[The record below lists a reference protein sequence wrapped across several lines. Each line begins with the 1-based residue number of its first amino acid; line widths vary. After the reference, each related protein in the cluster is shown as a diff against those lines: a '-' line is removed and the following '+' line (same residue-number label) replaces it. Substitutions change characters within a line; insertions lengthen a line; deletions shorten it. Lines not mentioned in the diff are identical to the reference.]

1 MTLISRDVVSPDLRT
16 TLKAL
21 KLGQMLATLP
31 DRLTL
36 ARQQKMTHA
45 DFLELVLADEVT
57 RRESK
62 SASLRARAAGLN
74 AGMRLDTWDETAA
87 IRYDRQLWN
96 ELVSLRFLDGPH
108 GALILGPVGTGKTHL
123 ACALGHIAVRRRR
136 TVHMAPAA
144 KLFKRLKA
152 ARLDNT
158 LDAEMRR
165 LASVELLIL
174 DDFALQALDATET
187 ADFYQLCVERHQRAS
202 TIVTSNRTAEE
213 WLSIMADPLLAQSAV
228 DRLASTAYE
237 LIIEGESYR
246 RRQKPSISHAASD
259 AAIDDKKGHHHDQS

>member
-1 MTLISRDVVSPDLRT
+1 VTTGLRDTVSPDLRT
-16 TLKAL
+16 TLRAL

-31 DRLTL
+31 DRLVL

-45 DFLELVLADEVT
+45 DFLELVLADEHA
-57 RRESK
+57 RREAK
-62 SASLRARAAGLN
+62 SAGLRARAAGLDP
-74 AGMRLDTWDETAA
+74 GMRLDTWDQTAA
-87 IRYDRQLWN
+87 VAYDRQLWN

-123 ACALGHIAVRRRR
+123 ACALGHIAIRRRR
-136 TVHMAPAA
+136 TVHMASAA

-152 ARLDNT
+152 ARLDNS

-165 LASVELLIL
+165 LAGVELLIL
-174 DDFALQALDATET
+174 DDFALQPLDPTET

-202 TIVTSNRTAEE
+202 TVVTSNRTAEE
-213 WLSIMADPLLAQSAV
+213 WLAMMADPLLAQSAV
-228 DRLASTAYE
+228 DRLASTAHE

-246 RRQKPSISHAASD
+246 RRQKP
-259 AAIDDKKGHHHDQS
+259 AITHPNGESVDEEKANHHDHS

>member
-1 MTLISRDVVSPDLRT
+1 MTVITRDVISPDLRA

-21 KLGQMLATLP
+21 KLGQMLDTLP

-36 ARQQKMTHA
+36 ARQQKMTCA

-57 RRESK
+57 RREAK
-62 SASLRARAAGLN
+62 SASLRARAAGLDP
-74 AGMRLDTWDETAA
+74 GMRLDTWDPAAA
-87 IRYDRQLWN
+87 IRYDQQLWN

-144 KLFKRLKA
+144 RLFKRLKA
-152 ARLDNT
+152 ARLDNS

-165 LASVELLIL
+165 LTSIDLLIL
-174 DDFALQALDATET
+174 DDFALQPLDPTET
-187 ADFYQLCVERHQRAS
+187 ADFYQLCVERHHKAS
-202 TIVTSNRTAEE
+202 TIVTSNRTADE
-213 WLSIMADPLLAQSAV
+213 WLSMMADPLLAQSAV
-228 DRLASTAYE
+228 VRLASTAHE

-246 RRQKPSISHAASD
+246 RRQKPAINRTTGAAV
-259 AAIDDKKGHHHDQS
+259 DDEKGNHHDPS

>member
-1 MTLISRDVVSPDLRT
+1 VTATMRDAVSPDLRT
-16 TLKAL
+16 TLRAL

-57 RRESK
+57 RREAK

-74 AGMRLDTWDETAA
+74 PTMRLDTWDETAA
-87 IRYDRQLWN
+87 VRYDRQLWN
-96 ELVSLRFLDGPH
+96 ELTSLRFLDGPH
-108 GALILGPVGTGKTHL
+108 GAVILGPVGVGKTHL
-123 ACALGHIAVRRRR
+123 ACALGHIAIRRRR
-136 TVHMAPAA
+136 TVAMASAA

-158 LDAEMRR
+158 LDYEMRR
-165 LASVELLIL
+165 LAGVDLLIL
-174 DDFALQALDATET
+174 DDFALQPLDATET
-187 ADFYQLCVERHQRAS
+187 SDFYQLCVERHQRAS
-202 TIVTSNRTAEE
+202 TAVTSNRTAEE
-213 WLSIMADPLLAQSAV
+213 WLSMMADPLLAQSAV
-228 DRLASTAYE
+228 DRLVSTAHE

-246 RRQKPSISHAASD
+246 RHQKPSIGHNRGTS
-259 AAIDDKKGHHHDQS
+259 IDEQNGDHHDHS